1 MAEEEKEAEPKKG
14 GLMRMIMIAVGV
26 IALIGVGVGAGY
38 FLFGENLQIPPKKL
52 KR

>member
-1 MAEEEKEAEPKKG
+1 MAEEEKEEPKKG

-38 FLFGENLQIPPKKL
+38 FLFGETCRSLPRN
-52 KR
+52 